1 MNIYGLSLLTL
12 ATNAT
17 RRQVASNHESNQND
31 RPNFHTVLQRVGK
44 TVLRPGGTAGS
55 RKLHS
60 WSKLHRDGTAIEL
73 STGMGSGGVALA
85 KATGAHVTLT
95 DMDVSRLE
103 MTAQIACEQGVD
115 LEMIET
121 MQLNMQNVDEE
132 LGQRH
137 FDTAIIEASLSHYP
151 TKEKQAILDGLS
163 THADEL
169 LLHEICFRCGGT
181 TPKNLQHIKQDMS
194 RALAIGFHPLTS
206 NDWTTVLDQ
215 AGYEVKQVETGPIKI
230 LSPVTVL
237 QDEGPKRAAKIAWN
251 IATDASIRSR
261 VVETRRT
268 IKSHQNDL
276 GYILIRAVAKK

>member
-1 MNIYGLSLLTL
+1 MNIYGLSLQML
-12 ATNAT
+12 ATAAT
-17 RRQVASNHESNQND
+17 RRSDVQNDASD

-44 TVLRPGGTAGS
+44 TVLRPGGTDGT
-55 RKLHS
+55 RKIHS
-60 WSKLHRDGTAIEL
+60 WSKLNRDGTAIEL

-103 MTAQIACEQGVD
+103 MAAQMACEHDVD

-121 MQLNMQNVDEE
+121 IQLNMQNVGEE

-151 TKEKQAILDGLS
+151 TKEKQSILVGLS

-169 LLHEICFRCGGT
+169 LLHEICFRCDDT
-181 TPKNLQHIKQDMS
+181 SPNNLQHIKQDMS
-194 RALAIGFHPLTS
+194 RALAIGFHPLTI
-206 NDWTTVLDQ
+206 NDWTAVLDK
-215 AGYEVKQVETGPIKI
+215 AGYEVKQVETGPIRI

-268 IKSHQNDL
+268 IKSHQNDI
-276 GYILIRAVAKK
+276 GYILIRAVAK